1 MVQSE
6 SLETVVVFDLDDTL
20 YKEIDYQTSGFN
32 AVCAW
37 ISDVYGLFLWADLES
52 LRQSKTQDILGE
64 LCRGAGFQP
73 SVKETLLWVYRLH
86 QPAIKLMPGVVDFL
100 NELKVNWRAAILTDG
115 RSISQRLKIK
125 ALGLQHLPIYISEE
139 HSSEKPA
146 PARFELI
153 MHELPASRY
162 VYVGDNLRKDFFAPN
177 ALGWT
182 TVCLRDDGRNI
193 HPQMRQEKLLG
204 GEPDLWIDSFA
215 QLKILLC

>member
-6 SLETVVVFDLDDTL
+6 PLEMVVVFDLDDTL

-32 AVCAW
+32 AVCTW
-37 ISDVYGLFLWADLES
+37 INDVYGLSLWADLES
-52 LRQSKTQDILGE
+52 LRQDKTQDILGE
-64 LCRGAGFQP
+64 LCRVAGFQP

-86 QPAIKLMPGVVDFL
+86 EPAIQLMPGVVDFINVL
-100 NELKVNWRAAILTDG
+100 NGNWGVAILTDG
-115 RSISQRLKIK
+115 RSISQRLKLK
-125 ALGLQHLPIYISEE
+125 ALGLENLPTYISEE
-139 HSSEKPA
+139 HCSEKPS

-153 MHELPASRY
+153 MREFPASRY

-193 HPQMRQEKLLG
+193 HPQIKQEKFSD
-204 GEPDLWIDSFA
+204 GEPHLWIDDFA
-215 QLKILLC
+215 QLKNFLC